1 VPRSLSPAADTVTDV
16 LVLGG
21 GPAAAWS
28 AVSARESGASVV
40 MADKGWCGTS
50 GVAAAAGIG
59 HWFLPPD
66 PAVRARAIGDKWA
79 QGGYLSDR
87 RLMAEVIDETWH
99 RLPALVD
106 WRYPFARS
114 ADGRPVIATTSGP
127 EYLRTLRRQVKRS
140 GVRLFDHSPA
150 LELLVDDDGAVV
162 GAAGVH
168 RVTGERWSVRAGAVV
183 LATGGCTWKSNSL
196 GSNVVTGDGAL
207 MAVEVGAQLS
217 GMEFSNYY
225 GIVPAGAS
233 MDKNG
238 FYGMASFSHADGT
251 PVEGIY
257 FQSTVQLAHEAMR
270 SGGRLYAVIDR
281 VPAERL
287 ATVRQAMVNWNVA
300 FEKLGVDPFTQRF
313 PIDFILEGTVRGTG
327 GLVVDRNGWTGV
339 PGLYAAGDV
348 AARDALVGGTSGAGS
363 PNAAWTVA
371 SGTWAGRAA
380 SRWATTGAAAGAA
393 RPAGTT
399 GLRPAGTPGRPDQWR
414 ELLQAVQA
422 EILPVERNAVRSA
435 TGLHRSLAVLDSAWA
450 TARAELRGLGREVR
464 HGRETAAM
472 IAMARWAGRSALAR
486 TESRGMHYRSDHPA
500 TDPAQ
505 RHRLRSGGLDQV
517 WTAVQPLGD
526 DSIGWAELAAPGRL
540 GQLVPAEVAS

>member
-1 VPRSLSPAADTVTDV
+1 MPRPQSPAVSTTADV

-21 GPAAAWS
+21 GPAAAWT
-28 AVSARESGASVV
+28 AITARAEGSSVV
-40 MADKGWCGTS
+40 VADKGWCGTS
-50 GVAAAAGIG
+50 GVAAASGIG

-66 PAVRARAIGDKWA
+66 PAIRARAIADKWA

-99 RLPALVD
+99 RLPELVG
-106 WRYPFARS
+106 WRYPFARGE
-114 ADGRPVIATTSGP
+114 DGEPILATSSGP

-140 GVRLFDHSPA
+140 GARLFDHSPA
-150 LELLVDDDGAVV
+150 LELLTDDDGAVV
-162 GAAGVH
+162 GAAGIS
-168 RVTGERWSVRAGAVV
+168 RSTGEPWSVRAGAVV

-196 GSNVVTGDGAL
+196 GGNVVTGDGAL
-207 MAVEVGAQLS
+207 MAAEVGAQLS

-225 GIVPAGAS
+225 GLVPAGAT

-238 FYGMASFSHADGT
+238 FYGMASFSYADGT

-257 FQSTVQLAHEAMR
+257 FQSTVQLAHAALR
-270 SGGRLYAVIDR
+270 HGGQLYAVIDR
-281 VPAERL
+281 VPADRL
-287 ATVRQAMVNWNVA
+287 PTVRKAMVNWNVA

-327 GLVVDRNGWTGV
+327 GLLVDRDCWTGV

-380 SRWATTGAAAGAA
+380 SRWAAAAARTGPA
-393 RPAGTT
+393 RPAGGA
-399 GLRPAGTPGRPDQWR
+399 GLRPQGRPGAPDDWR
-414 ELLQAVQA
+414 GLLTLVQA
-422 EILPVERNAVRSA
+422 EMLPVERNAVRSGPQLRA
-435 TGLHRSLAVLDSAWA
+435 ALGTLDELWA
-450 TARAELRGLGREVR
+450 DARDALRGVGREVR
-464 HGRETAAM
+464 HARETAAL
-472 IAMARWAGRSALAR
+472 IAMARWADRSALAR
-486 TESRGMHYRSDHPA
+486 TESRGMHVRTDFPA

-505 RHRLRSGGLDQV
+505 RHRLRTGGLDEI
-517 WTAVQPLGD
+517 WTAVAPIGD
-526 DSIGWAELAAPGRL
+526 DSLPWAALAAPGRTSPTSL
-540 GQLVPAEVAS
+540 EVAS

>member
-1 VPRSLSPAADTVTDV
+1 
-16 LVLGG
+16 VLGG

-28 AVSARESGASVV
+28 AISAAESGADVV

-66 PAVRARAIGDKWA
+66 PAVRARAIEAKWA

-106 WRYPFARS
+106 WRYPFSRRP
-114 ADGRPVIATTSGP
+114 DGSPVIATTSGP

-140 GVRLFDHSPA
+140 RVRLYDHSPA
-150 LELLVDDDGAVV
+150 LELLVDDDGSVV

-168 RVTGERWSVRAGAVV
+168 RVTGEPWSLHARAVV

-207 MAVEVGAQLS
+207 MAAEVGAQLS

-257 FQSTVQLAHEAMR
+257 FQSTVQLAHEALR
-270 SGGRLYAVIDR
+270 AGGPLFAVIDR
-281 VPAERL
+281 VPPDRL
-287 ATVRQAMVNWNVA
+287 PAVRRAMVNWNVA

-313 PIDFILEGTVRGTG
+313 EIDFILEGTVRGTG

-339 PGLYAAGDV
+339 PGLFAAGDV
-348 AARDALVGGTSGAGS
+348 AARDAIVGGTSGAGS
-363 PNAAWTVA
+363 PNAAWTVT

-380 SRWATTGAAAGAA
+380 AGWARTAAPPR
-393 RPAGTT
+393 RPAPAGGA
-399 GLRPAGTPGRPDQWR
+399 GLRARGRPGPADDWR
-414 ELLQAVQA
+414 GVLSSVQA
-422 EILPVERNAVRSA
+422 EMLPVERNAIRSGA
-435 TGLHRSLAVLDSAWA
+435 GLHAALGVLDPLWEH
-450 TARAELRGLGREVR
+450 ARDSLQGAGREVR
-464 HGRETAAM
+464 HARETAAM

-486 TESRGMHYRSDHPA
+486 TESRGMHVRSDHPA
-500 TDPAQ
+500 TDPDQ
-505 RHRLRSGGLDQV
+505 RHRLRSGGLDRV
-517 WTAVQPLGD
+517 WTAIEPIGD
-526 DSIGWAELAAPGRL
+526 DAIGWAELAAPGRL
-540 GQLVPAEVAS
+540 GQRRSAEVAS